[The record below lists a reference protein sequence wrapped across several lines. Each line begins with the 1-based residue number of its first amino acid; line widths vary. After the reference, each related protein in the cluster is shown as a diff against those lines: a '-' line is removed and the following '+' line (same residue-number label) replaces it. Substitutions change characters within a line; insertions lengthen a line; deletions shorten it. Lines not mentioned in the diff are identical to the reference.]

1 MTHTKRSITSYIPNT
16 VTCLNLLSGCVAV
29 YMAFNIDH
37 QIGCATGAVWA
48 MTAIAAAAVFDFLDG
63 ASARL
68 LHAYSPL
75 GKDLDS
81 LSDMVSFGVA
91 PAMLILNVMLGYSS
105 TPWLCFAAFLL
116 PVCGALRLAIFNNDT
131 EQTSSFRGLPIP
143 ANAIFWIGMYGWI
156 SRYGYPG
163 TAIMV
168 ILIVLLSL
176 AMVGRFKMFSLKFK
190 NFDFSENFCRY
201 VIIVAAVVFVIIYGL
216 AGLSWTILLYFLL
229 SLLRRDRI

>member
-1 MTHTKRSITSYIPNT
+1 MTNIGHSIKSYIPNT
-16 VTCLNLLSGCVAV
+16 LTCLNMLSGCVAV
-29 YMAFNIDH
+29 YMAFNVGH
-37 QIGCATGAVWA
+37 RIGCADGAIWA
-48 MTAIAAAAVFDFLDG
+48 IVAIASAAVFDFLDG

-68 LHAYSPL
+68 LKAYSNI

-91 PAMLILNVMLGYSS
+91 PAMLVLNVMLQYSA

-116 PVCGALRLAIFNNDT
+116 PVFGGLRLAVFNNDT
-131 EQTSSFRGLPIP
+131 EQSTSFRGLPIP
-143 ANAIFWIGMYGWI
+143 ANAIFWIGVYGWI

-201 VIIVAAVVFVIIYGL
+201 VIIVAALVFVIIYGL
-216 AGLSWTILLYFLL
+216 AGLSWAILLYFLL

>member
-1 MTHTKRSITSYIPNT
+1 
-16 VTCLNLLSGCVAV
+16 
-29 YMAFNIDH
+29 MAFNIDSE
-37 QIGCATGAVWA
+37 IGCATGAVWA
-48 MTAIAAAAVFDFLDG
+48 LVAIAAAAAFDFLDG
-63 ASARL
+63 ACARL
-68 LHAYSPL
+68 IHAYSDI

-81 LSDMVSFGVA
+81 LSDLVSFGVA
-91 PAMLILNVMLGYSS
+91 PAMLILNIMQQYSA
-105 TPWLCFAAFLL
+105 TPWLCFAAFMI
-116 PVCGALRLAIFNNDT
+116 PICGAIRLAIFNNDT
-131 EQTSSFRGLPIP
+131 EQSTSFRGLPIP

-156 SRYGYPG
+156 SKYGYPG
-163 TAIMV
+163 TAVMV

-201 VIIVAAVVFVIIYGL
+201 VIIVAAIVFVIFYGL